1 MKFYNLSSNIK
12 KNKEEVQ
19 DVEVSFYC
27 FDEILE
33 ALYKE
38 QLFRLE
44 QDGVEV
50 GLDG

>member
-1 MKFYNLSSNIK
+1 MSLQSH
-12 KNKEEVQ
+12 KEEVQ